1 MPDQDPW
8 AQMAASMQ
16 QAAPAGQGAASLADR
31 PTPQITGDSTGVSLQ
46 TKVDPWEQEAAKFK
60 LDAARASGQNLVPAL
75 QAADR
80 VGGLPA
86 EQPKPI
92 PQLPTIQ
99 DLGAEPAS
107 SRPGFLHDLHH
118 GGIVSEL
125 VEPEMFVKQRW
136 ADQFGSAAMQ
146 SERPQVEAWAKANRP
161 GREVDPDVA
170 AEYVRSTVDPAT
182 AAKYDS
188 RFKMEHALYHAVQVR
203 DQMAQQVAAQ
213 WKADYPN
220 AHGPEADQEMYRA
233 VQQQMLRLGVPEDK
247 LPPFTVDGGTIK
259 PVEVGRMHGWVDAW
273 LKGSGD
279 IAYGPAQAIEGA
291 GQTLTDRFHA
301 GRQGAS
307 TDTGFFEGLR
317 QNTAN
322 SAQRYE
328 QMLPGST
335 KNDTFQQIT
344 EGGARMAPQ
353 LIAAMATGRA
363 ALPGGPGLFG
373 ATAANAK
380 TLATVLEGGQFFAQ
394 TAGQSYQGVY
404 DAALKDGKTKE
415 QASLAAGLGSTL
427 DGVVAAAGMKFGAL
441 GQMQQRGLRTYLS
454 NAIRAAGAQGGVAA
468 AQDLTNQ
475 LVHYAA
481 SGGKEGLDVDRILK
495 AGLQGAA
502 AGAFTMAS
510 DPARVRA
517 AWDTFSSSPAG
528 NAAATAERMAGKFG
542 DVGMG
547 RDEAAD
553 FLGLKKG
560 YTADDVRDAFREKVR
575 EAHPDAGGNQE
586 LFAKT
591 MAARAATLGGLEGKS
606 PSPTAGDNG
615 RQPATGDGG
624 SNQTPPPAS
633 ATSVP
638 EAQPSVERG
647 SGNAGVGAQNT
658 PADSA
663 LVTTPES
670 PKPPTTPPP
679 SGGAAVPAPSAPVG
693 GDAAERARLS
703 GIINSAGI
711 SSVNKQSLAD
721 APIDT
726 LRDAVEKLKGG
737 GAARQVRKFLD
748 GIAPRDPKTGER
760 NYPQSKELLDG
771 LKGNQALLEQLKAE
785 RQKHESL
792 AQEVQRL
799 DAMYGKPGDA
809 GDDIIGRVR
818 AENRAPLERLENEG
832 GKEAPRGPA
841 AAEAGPGKNHPR
853 ELADAHA
860 VGEWYAKQ
868 FGEPENAG
876 TIEALASMSKGK
888 YVLAEVPAGKIDPS
902 SLIAGDK
909 DQAKVDALNKL
920 TPEQRAALPPA
931 ILVAGPKGGG
941 LMVADG
947 SHRTLSAQQSGYPTV
962 RAYVPERYVGQ
973 DGIERVTGTV
983 EVEHRAKAPAAEPGG
998 ARAPTPD
1005 TSGRDKLAKKEKA
1018 GQTAL
1023 PGMEHVA
1030 AEQDQLDEYAHALH
1044 TEQGTP
1050 LIAGRRIVR
1059 AMWKDG
1065 VEALKSKEQRS
1076 DHQSVHEYVG
1086 DQIWSGLTD
1095 NPEYPHDAAP
1105 HELLNRIVNDLVGKE
1120 RGGADAAARKPRP
1133 TDYNFTDKFPMPSPE
1148 AMREGTAYELVGHD
1162 HEDDWDLGDQS
1173 DLAAIHAPIIEEMGG
1188 HLRTVDDAR
1197 RTLDS
1202 GKGHK
1207 GKPLTPG
1214 QRNQFNDVITRAGNT
1229 YDGML
1234 EEYSRHFGEEAAG
1247 RLDKFL
1253 HEQAKAD
1260 AEKERLADAA
1270 AYQGENN
1277 KPFDASL
1284 MNALHGMSGAE
1295 KRWAALKEKGADD
1308 EQLRREI
1315 GRAFGI
1321 DAGASGRDGYRV
1333 KGRGNPKFWGALS
1346 QGHNAKPTL
1355 TGKKLL
1361 DEVRRLLEIPN
1372 LPTQES
1378 GTINGDVREQRESD
1392 VVPPPGQGPA
1402 AGGTVGTGGEGAL
1415 GEARA
1420 QAAPAAQPGGPTGQR
1435 GEGGREERAG
1445 PLQPAGEPGGG
1456 PASGAGGR
1464 EGALPAPD
1472 RLGERG
1478 REPDAGGSEPGQG
1491 AAAGVVREIP
1501 GHDVPALTG
1510 NHTITDAAK
1519 LDAGGAKTKF
1529 QQNVAAIETL
1539 RRVMAEG
1546 RQATAA
1552 EQEVLAL
1559 YSGWGRFPQLFN
1571 AAAAVGAEGKWEQ
1584 ESKDV
1589 KDILTPE
1596 EWEAAR
1602 KSTLNAHYSSPL
1614 LAVSM
1619 WQGMRRLGFAG
1630 GGRVLE
1636 PSMGAG
1642 IFFGLM
1648 PTDMRDGSRLT
1659 GVELDP
1665 ITGNIAR
1672 LLYPEANV
1680 QVKGFEQLVAPP
1692 GFFDAAIGNVPFGD
1706 YPLHDPAYKQ
1716 LRTAPIHDYF
1726 IVKTL
1731 DLTRPGGVVA
1741 LITSTGTMD
1750 KAEDRFRAMMREK
1763 ADLVAAVRLPE
1774 GAFEK
1779 SAGTSVVTD
1788 LLIFKRRGEG
1798 ESPAG
1803 PDFQGLKELPDPD
1816 GGAPIP
1822 VNTYFADNP
1831 EQILGTLDRKSRLYG
1846 RGDMHVS
1853 RTADFQ
1859 KRLAD
1864 AIDRLPAGVYK
1875 PAAAAHLAQ
1884 PPKKAAPGS
1893 VKDGAYVKQ
1902 GKKLFRRQGGELVE
1916 AEGDKKKLALIAD
1929 TMVVRDALRDL
1940 IDAELASRSA
1950 VDVQQKREQL
1960 GRAYDEFVKKRGP
1973 LRKRSNVQAFADDPD
1988 APVVQALEAS
1998 YDPKTGEA
2006 TKADV
2011 FTKST
2016 VRGYD
2021 RPAKAGTAGEA
2032 LGITLNE
2039 TGHVD
2044 IARVAELLGKGQDD
2058 AGDELVKAGL
2068 AFRDPAG
2075 GWKSAEQYLGGN
2087 VKKKLL
2093 EAREAAAGEKQ
2104 YAPNVEA
2111 LDKVQPADVPHDE
2124 IDLRLG
2130 AGWVPASDVRD
2141 FAQSMLGGIAEHFS
2155 VRYIAQQG
2163 TWLANYTDT
2172 GLKRHKHSPNDTT
2185 VWGTDRAGFIDV
2197 FEAALNN
2204 KSITITDPVPGEKDK
2219 RVVNREATAAA
2230 NEKVEKVQQAFRDWV
2245 WEGDDRRQRLHRFY
2259 NDTFNN
2265 LAPVKFDGSHLTF
2278 PGMNPSSRMRAHQA
2292 NAVWQTISTGIGL
2305 YGHEVGT
2312 GKTFVMAAAAMELRR
2327 LGLARK
2333 PAIATIK
2340 AAFETVVKQTRALYP
2355 SAKVLAVDSFE
2366 AKGRKAAVARIA
2378 TGDWDV
2384 VVLTH
2389 DQLDMLAM
2397 DPEVEA
2403 GFIRR
2408 ELAELEEVKRS
2419 VEGEDTGQAYGR
2431 GRKNDNRM
2439 VKALE
2444 KIKARLEARLKEAID
2459 SKKDNAVTFEQT
2471 GIDHLFV
2478 DEAHRYKSLPVY
2490 TKQDRVKGI
2499 PKSRSDRA
2507 TNMWMRTQ
2515 WLQQMNNGRGV
2526 VFATGTPVTNT
2537 MAELYTMQRY
2547 LQMRELESRGVAAF
2561 DAWASTFGR
2570 LVTKM
2575 EYTVTGDYA
2584 PSTRFAA
2591 FTNMPELQQIARQV
2605 IDIQRAKDMPG
2616 FQRPKRVDEVVKAP
2630 MSRQQLSYLNEI
2642 KDRAREAKK
2651 KRPGEKGDNMLS
2663 ISMDARK
2670 SALDHRIIDP
2680 TAPDFAD
2687 SKTNQ
2692 IVRNVLKFHAQHPGT
2707 TQMIFSDLGISQNDG
2722 GFSFYESLIDKLV
2735 QGGIPREKVI
2745 NFGDLTDAQKKDAA
2759 DRLAAGDALV
2769 GIGGS
2774 EKLGTGVNA
2783 QQHLVA
2789 LHHADVPWVPAFV
2802 EQRDGRGWRQGNAN
2816 PTGKIHIFRYVTEG
2830 SFDTF
2835 MWQAVDAKTKFINQF
2850 MEGKKIARAISEDD
2864 GEELSPAQVMAIA
2877 SGNPLLLTRIQ
2888 LDKDVQDLTAA
2899 ANRHQRDSLRLRDD
2913 AAKLRGEI
2921 TEAKGVGAKLAPDL
2935 ATATKHAEDKFSIEI
2950 DGKSYADRGE
2960 AQDALDRAVE
2970 SIPPRGTSSDKRVPL
2985 GTYRG
2990 FPLEGYRSL
2999 GSARVVLVG
3008 ANITYDADSSVGSIE
3023 YRARQSTIQGMVDR
3037 SLQLLRVYEADLAKL
3052 LPQIG
3057 KPFPRAADLEAKQK
3071 QLRDVTTQLAAA
3083 NEKEPAKAAAT
3094 PARGEREGVRDPD
3107 DDGGGAYSRVSEPTP
3122 LPILHNSVAV
3132 HGPAAAGGRKLLRPM
3147 EMPELL
3153 KLARSI
3159 MQTGAPVMKKLR
3171 GSVAGKFKSV
3181 GGFGTISIDPRKVK
3195 GAHEI
3200 AAALAHEVGHL
3211 EDWLPLG
3218 GSGNPPT
3225 LSRGNVVGSIAKLNR
3240 HMAQTWGGA
3249 LGPNKDLRKQLIA
3262 LSEWW
3267 SPYDKAQAKASYIQ
3281 YRESPRELYAELLS
3295 VLLNAPGEVEARA
3308 PLAYKQFLE
3317 HLDRHAEFRDAYL
3330 TLQDVLAGTPQELAA
3345 GRRKDIRE
3353 AYARGEDI
3361 LKARAKERATNRTSI
3376 IGVVKQI
3383 LFDRSE
3389 PVLALQ
3395 KQAEKKIGTRLP
3407 EALNAK
3413 YALGELA
3420 YSDNTN
3426 HLMLRRLEEE
3436 VVAPVKRAGMGLPEL
3451 GEYLQLHRTATER
3464 SEMANPQG
3472 HTPATAAAMLKDL
3485 EREVGPVR
3493 YAALEKAITTF
3504 HDIIFEAVDHAA
3516 DVGTYS
3522 REKVDKELEPNK
3534 YNYATFAVL
3543 DYLDEHISHAIIQQH
3558 GTFKDVANPFVSTV
3572 MKTMSL
3578 NRMNDLQEAKNTTIR
3593 MMLRHFPTDIAKGRA
3608 RHGAGGMPLPPGKP
3622 PRGREWLPVYEDGKL
3637 RHYAVDPYV
3646 AKVFANHDVGMLA
3659 TVGRWLSLI
3668 TYRPFHPLYVTWNVG
3683 WAMGLIPS
3691 DFQRTWR
3698 NNAFKGNPV
3707 TLREIL
3713 KAYRTAAPIAYR
3725 RVRRRPDATID
3736 AMLKA
3741 KALDVPWQDYE
3752 FHEEH
3757 DSFARML
3764 DRYGLGDKP
3773 VKKGG
3778 VIRAAVKW
3786 LQNTQHA
3793 VEGMG
3798 SFVVSV
3804 PKIAGWQ
3811 MLAAR
3816 GIPEHERAYRVRNF
3830 MGHPDRKRKGLA
3842 TVLTNPVFMYS
3853 NILIQFLR
3861 ADAEAA
3867 TEPTTRAGFWLRW
3880 GLSGALPKI
3889 LMRLAAAGLM
3899 GAGLKALMAAV
3910 PESDKQ
3916 KGTVIPIGWARG
3928 PKGDLKARYI
3938 LIPTDP
3944 WNRLMG
3950 GLLWKLT
3957 STEDETLL
3965 HRMQGVLDAG
3975 YSDAPHISPTLQM
3988 ANNWQQYLRGQNPY
4002 DDFRRRNVISDDD
4015 FKAGGWYANKDMLSW
4030 TGNQFGQASVLAHWL
4045 IGKSEGL
4052 GERETTGEKVVGSVP
4067 GLSRFLKTSDR
4078 GIREKEELD
4087 HTVEDAEA
4095 ARFRLSLPDEV
4106 RNLVRERYRLELEKE
4121 NISDDDRERRA
4132 ELSHW
4137 YGSAYLRLTKEIKAA
4152 EHDKDAD
4159 TAKELRAALLE
4170 SAKQH
4175 LKE

>member
-1 MPDQDPW
+1 MPEQDPW

-16 QAAPAGQGAASLADR
+16 PAANGATAPAADR
-31 PTPQITGDSTGVSLQ
+31 PTPEITGDSNGVSLQ
-46 TKVDPWEQEAAKFK
+46 TKVDPWEQEAAKFN
-60 LDAARASGQNLVPAL
+60 LDAARAGGQNLVPAL

-92 PQLPTIQ
+92 PQIPTLNSTFGVPEDTGQ
-99 DLGAEPAS
+99 A
-107 SRPGFLHDLHH
+107 GFQHDLHH

-125 VEPEMFVKQRW
+125 LEPEMYAKARW
-136 ADQFGSAAMQ
+136 ADQFGNAALA

-161 GREVDPDVA
+161 GREVDPELA
-170 AEYVRSTVDPAT
+170 AEYVRSTVDPAL
-182 AAKYDS
+182 AEKYDN

-203 DQMAQQVAAQ
+203 DQMAQQVAAD

-247 LPPFTVDGGTIK
+247 LPPFTVQGGTVQ
-259 PVEVGRMHGWVDAW
+259 PVEVGRMHGWVDNW

-279 IAYGPAQAIEGA
+279 LAYGPAQAVEGA
-291 GQTLTDRFHA
+291 GQTLADRF
-301 GRQGAS
+301 GGGKPGAS
-307 TDTGFFEGLR
+307 AGTGFFEGMR
-317 QNTAN
+317 QNTAA

-328 QMLPGST
+328 QLLPNST
-335 KNDTFQQIT
+335 KQDAFQQIT
-344 EGGARMAPQ
+344 EGGLRMAPQ
-353 LIAAMATGRA
+353 LIAAALTGRA
-363 ALPGGPGLFG
+363 ALPGGSLFG
-373 ATAANAK
+373 VTGASAK
-380 TLATVLEGGQFFAQ
+380 TLASVLEGSQFFAQ

-404 DAALKDGKTKE
+404 DAAVKDGKTKE
-415 QASLAAGLGSTL
+415 QASLAAGVGSVI
-427 DGVVAAAGMKFGAL
+427 DGAVAVAGMKFGAL
-441 GQMQQRGLRTYLS
+441 GQMQSRGLRTYLA
-454 NAIRAAGAQGGVAA
+454 NTIRAAGAQGGVAA
-468 AQDLTNQ
+468 VQDLTSQ
-475 LVHYAA
+475 LTHYVA
-481 SGGKEGLDVDRILK
+481 SGGKEALDVDRILK

-510 DPARVRA
+510 DPSRVRA
-517 AWDTFSSSPAG
+517 AWDTFRSAPAG
-528 NAAATAERMAGKFG
+528 DGSTAERMAGKFG

-547 RDEAAD
+547 REDATN

-560 YTADDVRDAFREKVR
+560 YTADDVRDAFREKIK

-591 MAARAATLGGLEGKS
+591 MAARAAALSSLNGTS
-606 PSPTAGDNG
+606 PSPTEGRPSGSAGDNG

-624 SNQTPPPAS
+624 PNQTPPPAS

-638 EAQPSVERG
+638 EAQPPAERG
-647 SGNAGVGAQNT
+647 SGNAGVGAQIT

-663 LVTTPES
+663 VVTTPGAPS
-670 PKPPTTPPP
+670 SPTTPPP
-679 SGGAAVPAPSAPVG
+679 PGGAAVQTPAPAVG
-693 GDAAERARLS
+693 GDAAERARLT
-703 GIINSAGI
+703 GIINSAGVT
-711 SSVNKQSLAD
+711 SLNKQDLGTATTD
-721 APIDT
+721 Q
-726 LRDAVEKLKGG
+726 LRNAVEKLKDG

-748 GIAPRDPKTGER
+748 GIAPRDAQTGER
-760 NYPQSKELLDG
+760 NYPPTKVLLDE

-799 DAMYGKPGDA
+799 DSMYGPGRGA

-832 GKEAPRGPA
+832 GKQEPVGTADS
-841 AAEAGPGKNHPR
+841 AEGPGKNHPR

-909 DQAKVDALNKL
+909 DQGKVDALNKL

-962 RAYVPERYVGQ
+962 RAYVPERYIGQ
-973 DGIERVTGTV
+973 HGIERVTGTV
-983 EVEHRAKAPAAEPGG
+983 EVEHRAKTPAEEPGG

-1005 TSGRDKLAKKEKA
+1005 TSGRDNLEKKGGGGEGESKLTK
-1018 GQTAL
+1018 
-1023 PGMEHVA
+1023 
-1030 AEQDQLDEYAHALH
+1030 
-1044 TEQGTP
+1044 
-1050 LIAGRRIVR
+1050 
-1059 AMWKDG
+1059 
-1065 VEALKSKEQRS
+1065 
-1076 DHQSVHEYVG
+1076 
-1086 DQIWSGLTD
+1086 
-1095 NPEYPHDAAP
+1095 
-1105 HELLNRIVNDLVGKE
+1105 
-1120 RGGADAAARKPRP
+1120 
-1133 TDYNFTDKFPMPSPE
+1133 
-1148 AMREGTAYELVGHD
+1148 
-1162 HEDDWDLGDQS
+1162 
-1173 DLAAIHAPIIEEMGG
+1173 
-1188 HLRTVDDAR
+1188 
-1197 RTLDS
+1197 
-1202 GKGHK
+1202 
-1207 GKPLTPG
+1207 
-1214 QRNQFNDVITRAGNT
+1214 
-1229 YDGML
+1229 
-1234 EEYSRHFGEEAAG
+1234 HF
-1247 RLDKFL
+1247 DT
-1253 HEQAKAD
+1253 
-1260 AEKERLADAA
+1260 
-1270 AYQGENN
+1270 
-1277 KPFDASL
+1277 
-1284 MNALHGMSGAE
+1284 ALHGALHGVSGSAE
-1295 KRWAALKEKGADD
+1295 RWDALRRTGADD
-1308 EQLRREI
+1308 ETLKNGIAKE
-1315 GRAFGI
+1315 FGI
-1321 DAGASGRDGYRV
+1321 DGGANGATPEESWRA
-1333 KGRGNPKFWGALS
+1333 KGGNNPKFWQGAGDHGS
-1346 QGHNAKPTL
+1346 RPTL
-1355 TGKKLL
+1355 TGKRLV
-1361 DEVRRLLEIPN
+1361 DEVRRLMEIP
-1372 LPTQES
+1372 LPGQES
-1378 GTINGDVREQRESD
+1378 GTLGGDGREQREPD
-1392 VVPPPGQGPA
+1392 ALPEAGRGPA
-1402 AGGTVGTGGEGAL
+1402 AGGAVGAGGEGAL
-1415 GEARA
+1415 GTALPD
-1420 QAAPAAQPGGPTGQR
+1420 AAPAAQPGGPTGQR
-1435 GEGGREERAG
+1435 GAGGREERAG
-1445 PLQPAGEPGGG
+1445 PLQPAGEPGSG
-1456 PASGAGGR
+1456 PAVGAGGR
-1464 EGALPAPD
+1464 EGASHLPD

-1491 AAAGVVREIP
+1491 AAAGVVREVAES
-1501 GHDVPALTG
+1501 DAQEQAPALTG

-1519 LDAGGAKTKF
+1519 LDAGGARTKY

-1546 RQATAA
+1546 RRATAA

-1571 AAAAVGAEGKWEQ
+1571 AAAAVGAEGKSEGKASAWEQ

-1589 KDILTPE
+1589 KDLLTPE

-1648 PTDMRDGSRLT
+1648 PPDMRDGSRLT

-1750 KAEDRFRAMMREK
+1750 KAEGRFRAMMREK

-1798 ESPAG
+1798 EAPAG

-1875 PAAAAHLAQ
+1875 PAAAAHLGQ
-1884 PPKKAAPGS
+1884 PPRKAAPGS

-1916 AEGDKKKLALIAD
+1916 AEGDKKNLALIAD
-1929 TMVVRDALRDL
+1929 TMLVRDALREL
-1940 IDAELASRSA
+1940 IDAELASKSA
-1950 VDVQQKREQL
+1950 DEVQRKREQL

-2021 RPAKAGTAGEA
+2021 RPAKAGTVGEA

-2044 IARVAELLGKGQDD
+2044 IARVAALLGKGQDD

-2104 YAPNVEA
+2104 YAANVEA

-2141 FAQSMLGGIAEHFS
+2141 FAQSMMGGIAEHFS
-2155 VRYIAQQG
+2155 VRYIPQQG

-2172 GLKRHKHSPNDTT
+2172 GLNRHKHSPNDAT
-2185 VWGTDRAGFIDV
+2185 VWGTDRAGFIEV

-2204 KSITITDPVPGEKDK
+2204 KSLTITDPVPGDKDK
-2219 RVVNREATAAA
+2219 RVVNKEATAAA

-2245 WEGDDRRQRLHRFY
+2245 WEGDERRQRLHRFY

-2278 PGMNPSSRMRAHQA
+2278 PGMNPAISLRAHQG

-2312 GKTFVMAAAAMELRR
+2312 GKTFTMAAAAVELRR

-2355 SAKVLAVDSFE
+2355 SAKVLAVDSFD

-2389 DQLDMLAM
+2389 DQLDMLPM

-2403 GFIRR
+2403 GFIRK

-2431 GRKNDNRM
+2431 GRGRGKKNDNRM

-2630 MSRQQLSYLNEI
+2630 MSREQSSYLNEI

-2670 SALDHRIIDP
+2670 SALDHRIIDH
-2680 TAPDFAD
+2680 TAPDFGD

-2692 IVRNVLKFHAQHPGT
+2692 IVRNVLKFHAAHPGT
-2707 TQMIFSDLGISQNDG
+2707 TQMIFSDLGISQNEG

-2735 QGGIPREKVI
+2735 QGGIPRDKII
-2745 NFGDLTDAQKKDAA
+2745 NFGDLTDAQKRDAA

-2783 QQHLVA
+2783 QQRLVA

-2921 TEAKGVGAKLAPDL
+2921 TDAKGVGAKLAPDL
-2935 ATATKHAEDKFSIEI
+2935 ATATKHGEDKFSIEI

-2960 AQDALDRAVE
+2960 AQDALDKAVE

-3008 ANITYDADSSVGSIE
+3008 ANTTYDADSSVGSIE

-3083 NEKEPAKAAAT
+3083 NDTEPAKAAAT
-3094 PARGEREGVRDPD
+3094 PARGESEGERDLD
-3107 DDGGGAYSRVSEPTP
+3107 DEGAGAYSRVSEPTP

-3195 GAHEI
+3195 GAREI

-3240 HMAQTWGGA
+3240 HLAATWRGA
-3249 LGPNKDLRKQLIA
+3249 VGPNQALRKQLIA

-3267 SPYDKAQAKASYIQ
+3267 SPYDKAKAKASYIQ

-3376 IGVVKQI
+3376 IGAIKQI
-3383 LFDRSE
+3383 LFDRSA
-3389 PVLALQ
+3389 PVLDLQ
-3395 KQAEKKIGTRLP
+3395 KTAEKKIGTRLP

-3464 SEMANPQG
+3464 SDLANPQG

-3504 HDIIFEAVDHAA
+3504 HDIIFEAVDHAG

-3522 REKVDKELEPNK
+3522 REKVTKELEPNK

-3593 MMLRHFPTDIAKGRA
+3593 MMLRHFPTDITKGRA
-3608 RHGAGGMPLPPGKP
+3608 RHGPGGMPLPPGKP

-3646 AKVFANHDVGMLA
+3646 AKVFANHDIGMLA

-3683 WAMGLIPS
+3683 WAMGLTFS

-3698 NNAFKGNPV
+3698 NNAIKGKPV
-3707 TLREIL
+3707 GLREIL
-3713 KAYRTAAPIAYR
+3713 KAYRAAAPIAYR
-3725 RVRRRPDATID
+3725 RVQRRPDATID
-3736 AMLKA
+3736 AMLEA
-3741 KALDVPWQDYE
+3741 KALDVPWMDFE
-3752 FHEEH
+3752 FHDEH
-3757 DSFARML
+3757 DTFARML

-3786 LQNTQHA
+3786 MQNMQHA

-3899 GAGLKALMAAV
+3899 GAGLKALFAAV

-3916 KGTVIPIGWARG
+3916 KGTVIPYGWARG
-3928 PKGDLKARYI
+3928 PKGELKARYF

-3957 STEDETLL
+3957 GTDDETLL

-4002 DDFRRRNVISDDD
+4002 DDFRRRNIISDDD

-4137 YGSAYLRLTKEIKAA
+4137 YGSTYLRLTKEIKAA

-4159 TAKELRAALLE
+4159 SAKELRAALLE